1 MAKAIV
7 TTDEVDVKIDLSGL
21 GEVLEGL
28 FNQHPAAQGDIN
40 KAWGMIKVM
49 GAQME
54 SLGKTIGSLNRL
66 VVLLKEQRDELL
78 EDNAKQ
84 WDEGYRAGERI
95 ARIGVESD
103 DQDTMLQMFADHIVD
118 ATLALTSPEI
128 AEMFAE
134 ALRQGELTIDEGE
147 ALNDVVRAIAQRF
160 IDEQEGDTDG
170 QE

>member
-7 TTDEVDVKIDLSGL
+7 TTDEVDVTIDLSGVR
-21 GEVLEGL
+21 EVLEGL
-28 FNQHPAAQGDIN
+28 FNQHPTAQRDIN
-40 KAWGMIKVM
+40 KAWGMIEVM

-66 VVLLKEQRDELL
+66 VVLLKEQRDGLL
-78 EDNAKQ
+78 AENATQ
-84 WDEGYRAGERI
+84 WDEGYHAGERM

-128 AEMFAE
+128 AEVFAE
-134 ALRQGELTIDEGE
+134 AIRQGELAIGEGE

-160 IDEQEGDTDG
+160 IEEQSDEEG
-170 QE
+170 EE